1 MVEAQSETKNN
12 KLGFY
17 NREGRGVQE
26 LWPRPLKKSRIF
38 FKKTPLVKQE
48 NLIPDFSNLNLFE
61 YKISP
66 VYRSPKNRYWGNC
79 TKLTDR
85 RSNKTLCT

>member
-38 FKKTPLVKQE
+38 F
-48 NLIPDFSNLNLFE
+48 
-61 YKISP
+61 
-66 VYRSPKNRYWGNC
+66 
-79 TKLTDR
+79 
-85 RSNKTLCT
+85 